1 MIYWM
6 VIDLG
11 MQLVMLF
18 AFVSQVEFKRR
29 SADKSLIH

>member
-11 MQLVMLF
+11 MQLVMF
-18 AFVSQVEFKRR
+18 AFVSQVEFKCR